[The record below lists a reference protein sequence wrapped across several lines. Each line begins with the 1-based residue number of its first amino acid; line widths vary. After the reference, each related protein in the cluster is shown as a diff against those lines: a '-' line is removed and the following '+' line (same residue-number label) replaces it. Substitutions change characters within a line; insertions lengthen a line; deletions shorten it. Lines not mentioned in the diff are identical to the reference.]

1 MARTFKD
8 ADGREWTVK
17 VTVDVIERVREIDVD
32 LGDLTTAT
40 IKRLAMDDV
49 LLVRTLWLI
58 CEQQA
63 DARSISPGQFGEA
76 MVGEP
81 LETAFDALRGSLED
95 FFPPRKRAFWT
106 AMVEADLASQAQAL
120 QIGMETLENRELREQ
135 FGQAMRDRVKAE
147 IGTQLTRLKSAT
159 GSPGS

>member
-1 MARTFKD
+1 M
-8 ADGREWTVK
+8 K

-49 LLVRTLWLI
+49 LLVRTLWLV

-95 FFPPRKRAFWT
+95 FFPPRKRTFWT
-106 AMVEADLASQAQAL
+106 AMVEADLANQTQAL

-135 FGQAMRDRVKAE
+135 FGQAMRDRVKEE
-147 IGTQLTRLKSAT
+147 IARQLTRLKSAT